1 MKFLMNTN
9 KKLLLRP
16 VTFFPHKH
24 IIESS
29 QAQNFLSDPGV
40 KIIWGPLTPC
50 VCIRGVFSSEVL
62 LEFVILPGI
71 SFALL
76 EF

>member
-29 QAQNFLSDPGV
+29 QAQNFLSGSRIVVTVFQHFVDIV
-40 KIIWGPLTPC
+40 KVTFHRCL
-50 VCIRGVFSSEVL
+50 SSCGNVL
-62 LEFVILPGI
+62 LNL
-71 SFALL
+71 
-76 EF
+76 